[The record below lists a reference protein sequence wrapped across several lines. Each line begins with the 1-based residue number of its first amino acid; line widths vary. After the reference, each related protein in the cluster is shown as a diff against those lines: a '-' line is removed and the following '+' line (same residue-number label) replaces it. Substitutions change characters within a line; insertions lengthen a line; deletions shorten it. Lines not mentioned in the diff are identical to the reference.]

1 MIPVE
6 QIEKLPLYNRVTIPT
21 DYLDLMGH
29 LNIRWYVAIYDDAA
43 WGLFADIGMNE
54 NYYHEC
60 KAGGFALQQF
70 IRYLAEVR
78 VGETVAIR
86 ARVLGRSEKRVH
98 FMLFM
103 VNETT
108 QKLASTFE
116 VLGSHADMSVRRTS
130 PYPPNIAA
138 KIDALLTEHN
148 TLDWDAPVCGIIK
161 P

>member
-6 QIEKLPLYNRVTIPT
+6 KIEKLPLYNRVTIPT
-21 DYLDLMGH
+21 EYLDLMGH

-43 WGLFADIGMNE
+43 WGLFADMGMTE
-54 NYYHEC
+54 DYYREC
-60 KAGGFALQQF
+60 QAGGFALQQF

-78 VGETVAIR
+78 VGETVTIR

-108 QKLASTFE
+108 RKLASTFE
-116 VLGSHADMSVRRTS
+116 VLGSHADLSIRRTS

-138 KIDALLTEHN
+138 KIDALMAEQN
-148 TLDWDAPVCGIIK
+148 ALDWDAPVCGIIK